1 MDNQT
6 NLIDNNWRGWDFR
19 DVAFGPTNFDLIS
32 LNSHFDHR
40 LFFPNGSPTEQQ
52 GGEPN
57 LVFADELDNA
67 ANDFTGALVFSVGC
81 QSGLNVSDRWYNP
94 GDPFTGADW
103 AQMFAGEGATFIGNT
118 GFGYGDADLLAYSEK
133 LILNFVGHL
142 GYNPTGT
149 AAGNPTVGGSLLEA
163 KQQYFNSLAAGT
175 LSVYDEK
182 VMAEMTLYGLP
193 MQKVELPD
201 QTNVDPAGTP
211 AGMVAPT
218 TACLLYTSRCV

>member
-1 MDNQT
+1 MYKRQ
-6 NLIDNNWRGWDFR
+6 
-19 DVAFGPTNFDLIS
+19 
-32 LNSHFDHR
+32 
-40 LFFPNGSPTEQQ
+40 
-52 GGEPN
+52 
-57 LVFADELDNA
+57 
-67 ANDFTGALVFSVGC
+67 
-81 QSGLNVSDRWYNP
+81 RWYNP

-103 AQMFAGEGATFIGNT
+103 AQMFAAEGAAFIGNT

-218 TACLLYTSRCV
+218 TAEAVPAAAPTADGLIPAAPVPGLEQTPLNLNFNYTLHSTSRGDYYQITGETDLFHTAERPILPLTTVDRSRPDKVTRGVLMLSLIHI